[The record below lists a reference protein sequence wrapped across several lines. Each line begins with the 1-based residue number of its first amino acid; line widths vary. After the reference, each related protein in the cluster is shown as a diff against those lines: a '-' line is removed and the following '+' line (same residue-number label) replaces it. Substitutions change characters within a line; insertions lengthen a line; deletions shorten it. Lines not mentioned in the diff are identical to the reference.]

1 MFLKICDE
9 NVIFNFTHAKYFDIL
24 CYFVILFFFSLCFLL
39 QKDDVIKTLE
49 KHNFSKILI
58 IVSSSLFVGF
68 FVFLFVWFL
77 SGSSYEGCS
86 CEFKGSI
93 NFKTK
98 TALQEITDTLKTSKV
113 IIVGDSR
120 MSLIEDDEDIETPF
134 NVEFIA
140 KSGMKISWFEETALK
155 EIDNTITDNYQYH
168 IVINMG
174 VNDLNSDDYE
184 GDDIAEE
191 YFALYQE
198 LAEEYPDAK
207 IYLLSVNPVDEDI
220 INDNYSTN
228 KRTNEKIELYNEQ
241 IQESIE
247 EAGLDNIYYCD
258 SYNTLTFETNDG
270 LHYTQDTNRQIVSY
284 ILNNCVQY

>member
-1 MFLKICDE
+1 
-9 NVIFNFTHAKYFDIL
+9 
-24 CYFVILFFFSLCFLL
+24 
-39 QKDDVIKTLE
+39 
-49 KHNFSKILI
+49 
-58 IVSSSLFVGF
+58 
-68 FVFLFVWFL
+68 
-77 SGSSYEGCS
+77 
-86 CEFKGSI
+86 
-93 NFKTK
+93 
-98 TALQEITDTLKTSKV
+98 
-113 IIVGDSR
+113 